1 MLGRGRGLWG
11 RKKKTGRKEKEN
23 LKNSRHAFV
32 IETTV
37 SCGMYISESTRV
49 ATMPLWP
56 TQRGPPS
63 LTNLQQTHQSPQSAR
78 HFAMLARSLPLLL
91 ERARSLTR
99 AVDTSEKELERD
111 GKAMW
116 GEKLSLNLQ
125 DLEHPLQRVS
135 IFVEFGLL
143 RLSLI
148 FTKNASIS

>member
-1 MLGRGRGLWG
+1 
-11 RKKKTGRKEKEN
+11 
-23 LKNSRHAFV
+23 
-32 IETTV
+32 
-37 SCGMYISESTRV
+37 
-49 ATMPLWP
+49 
-56 TQRGPPS
+56 
-63 LTNLQQTHQSPQSAR
+63 
-78 HFAMLARSLPLLL
+78 MLARSLPLLL

-116 GEKLSLNLQ
+116 SEKLSLDLQ

-143 RLSLI
+143 RLSLS